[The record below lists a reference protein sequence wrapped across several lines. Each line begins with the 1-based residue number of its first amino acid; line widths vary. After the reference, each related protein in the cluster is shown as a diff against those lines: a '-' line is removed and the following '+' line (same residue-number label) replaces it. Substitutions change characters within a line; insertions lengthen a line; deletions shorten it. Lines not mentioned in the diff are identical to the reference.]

1 MKLIAALK
9 PVALAGLM
17 AVSNPVGAFAQNL
30 IKMDNAGCTN
40 GLASLAEVIQVQI
53 NPAAPPRKVVG
64 KCEARTVQITA
75 SRAQVSIEIDRVQW
89 NRNGLAPFAE
99 QKMPD
104 QLKMKLSG
112 VRVMSAPERDPA
124 WVFLANEGTAG
135 RKFDA
140 TLAFSF
146 QSATG
151 ALDITSASL
160 DFHNGNTASLT
171 AQLRGISATQPKN
184 PELAVLTMLVDD
196 LMVSIHGSRGRE
208 NPAMA
213 LGMAALLGKIPDGD
227 IEAFKVKATPY
238 IANELAAVLSGG
250 DISALQKLVSDLP
263 RPEGGVLLHLNAA
276 GGFPIL
282 RLGLLAKGNKPAQA
296 LEGVSVEFGYGP
308 DIFQ

>member
-1 MKLIAALK
+1 MKMIASMKSLILISSIG
-9 PVALAGLM
+9 VL
-17 AVSNPVGAFAQNL
+17 NPVSGAAQNL
-30 IKMDNAGCTN
+30 IKMDNADCTS
-40 GLASLAEVIQVQI
+40 GLTALAEVIQVQI
-53 NPAAPPRKVVG
+53 TPAAPPRKIVG
-64 KCEARTVQITA
+64 KCEARTVQIIA
-75 SRAQVSIEIDRVQW
+75 SRAQVSIDVDRVQW

-99 QKMPD
+99 GVMPD
-104 QLKMKLSG
+104 QLELKLSG
-112 VRVMSAPERDPA
+112 VRVTSAPERDPA

-146 QSATG
+146 QSGTG
-151 ALDITSASL
+151 ALDITAASL
-160 DFHNGNTASLT
+160 DFYNGNTASLT

-227 IEAFKVKATPY
+227 IEAFKAKATPY

-250 DISALQKLVSDLP
+250 SISALQKLVSDLP
-263 RPEGGVLLHLNAA
+263 RPEGGMLLHLNAA
-276 GGFPIL
+276 GGFPVL

-296 LEGVSVEFGYGP
+296 LKGVSVEFGYGP